1 MTALREY
8 APGASVVIDG
18 LVYESAG
25 ITLNWHAPAT
35 LDQVNELQNIRQAWR
50 CGHCGSSGT
59 SVLASP
65 LDHCLECG
73 ARLTREGNR
82 NKQYLEPAG
91 FSVDLYSETHNDIS
105 LQKYVP
111 VEAPWISAQ
120 GDWVPLANP
129 ALGAFRCSS
138 EGSVFHYS
146 SGLGGAGYAVCLEC
160 GRAAPMGYSEDPE
173 ETAD

>member
-1 MTALREY
+1 
-8 APGASVVIDG
+8 
-18 LVYESAG
+18 
-25 ITLNWHAPAT
+25 H
-35 LDQVNELQNIRQAWR
+35 AWR

-59 SVLASP
+59 SVLAFP
-65 LDHCLECG
+65 LDRCIECG
-73 ARLTREGNR
+73 APLSRESNR
-82 NKQYLEPAG
+82 SKHYLEPAG

-120 GDWVPLANP
+120 GEWVPLVNP

-138 EGSVFHYS
+138 DGSVFHYS

-160 GRAAPMGYSEDPE
+160 GRAAPMGYGEDPE
-173 ETAD
+173 ETPSVFKRPHKRLRGRR